1 MKTSFFLSQIVEF
14 IANVVNPIIIL
25 LFVVVYWVVGLY
37 QYSNPTFWMFYLI
50 PILKID
56 FPLLLAYPISLKLW
70 TFSVW
75 TPNDLEHQFA
85 FL

>member
-37 QYSNPTFWMFYLI
+37 QYSNPTYWMFYLI
-50 PILKID
+50 SII
-56 FPLLLAYPISLKLW
+56 
-70 TFSVW
+70 
-75 TPNDLEHQFA
+75 
-85 FL
+85 

>member
-50 PILKID
+50 LILKID
-56 FPLLLAYPISLKLW
+56 FPLFVGISY
-70 TFSVW
+70 
-75 TPNDLEHQFA
+75 
-85 FL
+85 